1 MEIKEAKNFQSIH
14 DFIQGEGV
22 NISQKRYKDI
32 QSIYAKVDTSLAE
45 DTLMYEVY
53 TLEEDQPSL
62 GSLCWGLS
70 VLYPVSVCGEC
81 NMTRGHYHCDP
92 TCNEFYYG
100 ASGEGLLLLTDENGN
115 TYAETVKEG
124 SLHHILGYQAH
135 RLVNTGNTPL
145 KVICAWSSQAGHDYQ
160 RMEREPFSA
169 RIFKEEGKLVIKDL
183 TQKD

>member
-1 MEIKEAKNFQSIH
+1 MEIKEAKNFQPIH

-81 NMTRGHYHCDP
+81 NMTRGHYH
-92 TCNEFYYG
+92 
-100 ASGEGLLLLTDENGN
+100 
-115 TYAETVKEG
+115 
-124 SLHHILGYQAH
+124 
-135 RLVNTGNTPL
+135 
-145 KVICAWSSQAGHDYQ
+145 
-160 RMEREPFSA
+160 
-169 RIFKEEGKLVIKDL
+169 
-183 TQKD
+183 

>member
-1 MEIKEAKNFQSIH
+1 MEIKEAKNFQPIH

-115 TYAETVKEG
+115 TYAETVKD
-124 SLHHILGYQAH
+124 
-135 RLVNTGNTPL
+135 TGNTPL

-169 RIFKEEGKLVIKDL
+169 RIFKEEGKFVIKDL
-183 TQKD
+183 IQKD